1 MLVQARTAKQ
11 EVRTPGPLAQVG
23 KSIENVM
30 VAPIRCASKQQEAR
44 ERVRSV
50 ARGVQGGF
58 SNVANGVGGMVQG
71 AGNAINGVLASVT
84 KSGPARA

>member
-1 MLVQARTAKQ
+1 MQARTVQQ
-11 EVRTPGPLAQVG
+11 ETKTPGPLAQVG

-30 VAPIRCASKQQEAR
+30 VAPIRCATKQQEAR
-44 ERVRSV
+44 ERLRSV

-58 SNVANGVGGMVQG
+58 SNAAKGVGSVVQG
-71 AGNAINGVLASVT
+71 VGNAVNGAVSSVT